1 MSRSSLFR
9 WLAALLISASHL
21 PAQSTAR
28 PRPAWVKQGIVMA
41 GNWEPLTFIRRRGGQ
56 SMEDEENWKLE
67 RTDAVARKLKE
78 AGVNL
83 VVTNFHKGFGLKAE
97 AADID
102 ATRRFV
108 EYAHRR
114 GLRVGGYIGASMMF
128 ETFFTEEPDAIGWKQ
143 VDERGQPVYY
153 NNAQPYRYMACRNNP
168 GYRAFLEKLMRI
180 GVEDLKLDLI
190 HFDQM
195 ESWSEPDTCRC
206 PFCRQQFREFLRDK
220 YTPARRVARFGF
232 DRVDAMLPPPFA
244 GFIASGLAELV
255 NPLMQDWIEFRAAS
269 YARRFGEYDEFL
281 YRLNPQVA
289 LEGNPNLDA
298 SLNKGTRNAVDVGR
312 LLEHGDIVWSE
323 EPQQASWTADGR
335 LVSKI
340 RSFKLA
346 RSMGKSLFV
355 YTGGR
360 YGAASSDSPPQLRL
374 AEAMAFNDNN
384 LGMVGDV
391 TPDGVSLTPEAR
403 RYIDFFH
410 AHNTVLTGTD
420 SLADVA
426 VLHSFPSIEFN
437 PSEALVS
444 TVLFEQSLIQARIPF
459 HIILDRHLNDLGRYK
474 VLVLANQDAMSDG
487 QVDAVRRF
495 VAQGGGLVITGN
507 TGAMNEWRVRRRRP
521 AFDGLE
527 GRVVRIAAV
536 TPAID
541 PPAPRL
547 NYRFDNRYWRLPRNH
562 DELIAAVSRA
572 ASGRLS
578 VKVEAPPSVAIE
590 IARNRSTGVRLLH
603 LVNYDFLHAVADIA
617 VTLPGSG
624 PAQVVI
630 ETPDSGERQALR
642 VTPRDGDL
650 TFRVPRLSTYAL
662 VTVTP

>member
-1 MSRSSLFR
+1 MSRSF
-9 WLAALLISASHL
+9 LLLWVAVLVLSGSPT
-21 PAQSTAR
+21 PAESTQR
-28 PRPAWVKQGIVMA
+28 PRPAWVKRGIVMA

-56 SMEDEENWKLE
+56 SVEDEENWKLE

-102 ATRRFV
+102 AARRFV

-128 ETFFTEEPDAIGWKQ
+128 ETFFSEEPDAAGWKQ
-143 VDERGQPVYY
+143 VDERGEPVYY
-153 NNAQPYRYMACRNNP
+153 NHAQPYRYMACRNNP
-168 GYRAFLEKLMRI
+168 GYHAFLEKLMRV

-195 ESWSEPDTCRC
+195 ESWPEPDTCRC

-220 YTPARRVARFGF
+220 YTAEQRVARFGF
-232 DRVDAMLPPPFA
+232 DRVDTMAPPPFA
-244 GFIASGLAELV
+244 GFIASGAAELV

-269 YARRFGEYDEFL
+269 YARRYGEYDAFL
-281 YRLNPQVA
+281 YRLNPEVA

-323 EPQQASWTADGR
+323 EPQQASWTTDGR

-346 RSMGKSLFV
+346 RIMGKSLFV

-360 YGAASSDSPPQLRL
+360 YGAASPDSPPQLRL

-391 TPDGVSLTPEAR
+391 TPEGVSLTPEAR
-403 RYIDFFH
+403 RYIEFFH
-410 AHNTVLTGTD
+410 AHNSVLTGTE
-420 SLADVA
+420 SIADVA
-426 VLHSFPSIEFN
+426 VLHSFRSVEFN

-459 HIILDRHLNDLGRYK
+459 HIILDRHLPDLGRYK
-474 VLVLANQDAMSDG
+474 VLVIANQDAMSDA

-495 VAQGGGLVITGN
+495 VGQGGGLVITGN
-507 TGAMNEWRVRRRRP
+507 TATMTEWRVRRRRP

-527 GRVVRIAAV
+527 GRVVRVPAV
-536 TPAID
+536 TPAVE

-547 NYRFDNRYWRLPRNH
+547 NYRFDGGYWKLPRNH
-562 DELIAAVSRA
+562 DELIAAVHRA

-578 VKVEAPPSVAIE
+578 AKVEAPASVVMELAQNKSSG
-590 IARNRSTGVRLLH
+590 ARLLH
-603 LVNYDFLHAVADIA
+603 LVNYDFRHPVADVA
-617 VTLPGSG
+617 VTMPGSG

-630 ETPDSGERQALR
+630 ESPDSQERQTLR
-642 VTPRDGDL
+642 VTPRNGEM
-650 TFRVPRLSTYAL
+650 TFRVPRLATYAL
-662 VTVTP
+662 VTITP